1 MSDGFGNK
9 FKEFF
14 GFGEVDSYQDPY
26 FRDSA
31 ADARDRRDEPD
42 RRDRGVS
49 EPREARYGA
58 RDRYGRE
65 EDDFRDR
72 DRSARDYDAR
82 PSRYA
87 REESS
92 ARPARP
98 ARPKVEPQYARLA
111 LSSYTQAGEIA
122 EILKSGD
129 VAVFNLGGM
138 EKAEA
143 TRVLDFAAGLARG
156 LDAKL
161 KKLRGVRNFVLI
173 PEDVTLEQSQLDK
186 LAEDL

>member
-26 FRDSA
+26 FRDGA
-31 ADARDRRDEPD
+31 ADSRERADEHD
-42 RRDRGVS
+42 HRDRGIS
-49 EPREARYGA
+49 ESREARYGG
-58 RDRYGRE
+58 RDRYSRE

-72 DRSARDYDAR
+72 SRAPRDYEAR
-82 PSRYA
+82 PSRYV
-87 REESS
+87 REESVS
-92 ARPARP
+92 RPAPR
-98 ARPKVEPQYARLA
+98 AHVEPQYARLS

-122 EILKSGD
+122 EIIKTGD

-143 TRVLDFAAGLARG
+143 TRVLDFTAGLARG

-173 PEDVTLEQSQLDK
+173 PADVTLEQSQLDK

>member
-14 GFGEVDSYQDPY
+14 GFGDVDSYQDPY
-26 FRDSA
+26 FRDQA
-31 ADARDRRDEPD
+31 AESRDRRDD
-42 RRDRGVS
+42 LDHRDRGVS
-49 EPREARYGA
+49 EAREVRYGV
-58 RDRYGRE
+58 RDRYSRE
-65 EDDFRDR
+65 DDDFRDR
-72 DRSARDYDAR
+72 ERDRAPRDYEAR

-92 ARPARP
+92 PRPTRA
-98 ARPKVEPQYARLA
+98 KSEPQYARLS

-122 EILKSGD
+122 EILKTGD

-143 TRVLDFAAGLARG
+143 TRVLDFAAGLGRG
-156 LDAKL
+156 LDAQL

-173 PEDVTLEQSQLDK
+173 PAAVTLEQSQLDK

>member
-31 ADARDRRDEPD
+31 ADSRDRRDELD
-42 RRDRGVS
+42 HRDRGVS
-49 EPREARYGA
+49 ESREVRYGS
-58 RDRYGRE
+58 RDRYGRD

-72 DRSARDYDAR
+72 DRAPRDYEAR

-87 REESS
+87 REE
-92 ARPARP
+92 APARP
-98 ARPKVEPQYARLA
+98 ARQRLEPQYARLS

-122 EILKSGD
+122 EILKTGD

-173 PEDVTLEQSQLDK
+173 PADVTLEQSQLDK